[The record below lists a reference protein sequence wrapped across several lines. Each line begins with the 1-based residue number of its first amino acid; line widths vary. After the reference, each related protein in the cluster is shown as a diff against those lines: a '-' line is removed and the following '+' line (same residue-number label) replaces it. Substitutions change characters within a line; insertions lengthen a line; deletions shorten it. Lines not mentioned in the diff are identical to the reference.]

1 MVLTSFGVWRQIV
14 LVADETCAPELE
26 PRRFELIAFNDA
38 VFVPGWFKQQ
48 VRACDGADRRPT
60 IKACKAHMSLI
71 PENTLKA
78 LDPVMPSQNPV
89 WSGPAEQN
97 DGCRL
102 PV

>member
-1 MVLTSFGVWRQIV
+1 M

-48 VRACDGADRRPT
+48 VRACDGAARGAAT
-60 IKACKAHMSLI
+60 KACKAHMSLV

-78 LDPVMPSQNPV
+78 LDSRRGVMPLQNPV
-89 WSGPAEQN
+89 WSSPAEQN
-97 DGCRL
+97 DECRL